1 MVTISGGFYLLFGIK
16 ARADGGDTD
25 IHNDGDVAGGAADC
39 KQIVPTLLPS
49 HRATSLW
56 SNSTQRGMC
65 EQSFPSLP
73 MFGEGALK
81 L

>member
-49 HRATSLW
+49 HCTTSL
-56 SNSTQRGMC
+56 
-65 EQSFPSLP
+65 
-73 MFGEGALK
+73 
-81 L
+81 

>member
-49 HRATSLW
+49 HRATSLFIYLF
-56 SNSTQRGMC
+56 NHLLNQQRIL
-65 EQSFPSLP
+65 QIL
-73 MFGEGALK
+73 
-81 L
+81 